1 MAIVNDVLDFSKIEA
16 SKLAF
21 ETVNFDLVETV
32 ESALDM
38 MAERAH
44 GRGIELAAMQ
54 PAMPTR
60 LRGDPGRLRQIPFN
74 LKRVVLTGCENC
86 LSVGMDDYLSKPV
99 QASELQTA
107 LERWKQTRQDQC
119 ANQTVAD

>member
-1 MAIVNDVLDFSKIEA
+1 MAIVNDVLDVSKIEA
-16 SKLAF
+16 GKLAF

-60 LRGDPGRLRQIPFN
+60 LRGDPGGSDKF
-74 LKRVVLTGCENC
+74 
-86 LSVGMDDYLSKPV
+86 LSISRESFSPV
-99 QASELQTA
+99 ARIASPWEWT
-107 LERWKQTRQDQC
+107 T
-119 ANQTVAD
+119 T